1 MSADLERLNAII
13 ARSPAARFLNLGVDG
28 DAAGRVYRLGFR
40 EAHIGNPLIRALHG
54 GVVAT
59 FLEAAAEI
67 ELAAETGF
75 ARFQTIS
82 VQIDY
87 LRGADAEDMFARA
100 RLIKVGRRVAVAD
113 AIGWQASEEKP
124 VARAAL
130 SFRMPDA

>member
-1 MSADLERLNAII
+1 MTEDTARLKEII
-13 ARSPAARFLNLGVDG
+13 ARSPAARFLNLSVDL
-28 DAAGRVYRLGFR
+28 DAEGRVYGLGFQ

-59 FLEAAAEI
+59 FLEAAAEM
-67 ELAAETGF
+67 ELAAATGF
-75 ARFQTIS
+75 SRFQTIS

-87 LRGADAEDMFARA
+87 LRGADAVDMFARA
-100 RLIKVGRRVAVAD
+100 RLIKVGKRVAVAD
-113 AIGWQASEEKP
+113 AIGWQASEDQP